1 MMINDLV
8 AALEKVPPMMAAGW
22 IAWLITG
29 ALLSRWST
37 YERNRVVP
45 APAPRQKSVPTPR
58 QPKTPQFT
66 SGDAF
71 SDLEAILDEATSGG
85 HRRPG
90 DFESPTMA
98 ESPALAESPVLTNSA
113 GAPALAAPQ
122 SLP

>member
-29 ALLSRWST
+29 ALLSRWSV
-37 YERNRVVP
+37 YERNRVVV
-45 APAPRQKSVPTPR
+45 AAAPRPKSGVRPPR
-58 QPKTPQFT
+58 QPKTVPFN

-71 SDLEAILDEATSGG
+71 GELEAMLDEQSNGA

-90 DFESPTMA
+90 DV
-98 ESPALAESPVLTNSA
+98 ESPVLTNSA
-113 GAPALAAPQ
+113 GAPSLAAPQ